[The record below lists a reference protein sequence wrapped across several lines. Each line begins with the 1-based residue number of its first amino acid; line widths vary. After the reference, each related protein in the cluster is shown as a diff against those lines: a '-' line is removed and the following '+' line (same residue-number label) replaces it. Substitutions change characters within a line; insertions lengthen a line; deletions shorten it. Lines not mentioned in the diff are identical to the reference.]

1 MSDNNNVQTSVQQVD
16 LDLDSWLG
24 APGAE
29 SIVTPTE
36 SKPTIFSK
44 GTVDL
49 DFLNANDDDVKDGND
64 SSSGKQ
70 TIVSAGTVDEIID
83 DAIGQDDDVFNKG
96 GRPRT
101 EKSGLVEFLKKITL
115 VQ

>member
-83 DAIGQDDDVFNKG
+83 DVRDYFVSIAN
-96 GRPRT
+96 
-101 EKSGLVEFLKKITL
+101 
-115 VQ
+115 